1 MSSMGGGSSGP
12 TQQQQDLQTEQA
24 LTSAQLNLEE
34 NEQRKV
40 ILNAMQG
47 TRAFRGSALTRAVA
61 SNASGA
67 AAAPTAPA
75 APAPSGA
82 QAYGALFSNNGSLL
96 DESTATGANAVQS
109 QSGVGTGRAGTGIGA
124 GGGGGGA
131 TGGGK

>member
-24 LTSAQLNLEE
+24 LTNAQLNLEE

-61 SNASGA
+61 GNGGSSTS
-67 AAAPTAPA
+67 PTPPA
-75 APAPSGA
+75 APAPSN
-82 QAYGALFSNNGSLL
+82 QQQTYGAIFTNSGSLL
-96 DESTATGANAVQS
+96 DQQALAQAGSPAA
-109 QSGVGTGRAGTGIGA
+109 AGTGTSGISTGR
-124 GGGGGGA
+124 GGGA

>member
-1 MSSMGGGSSGP
+1 MGGGSSGP

-61 SNASGA
+61 GNGGSSTS
-67 AAAPTAPA
+67 PTAPA
-75 APAPSGA
+75 APAPSN
-82 QAYGALFSNNGSLL
+82 QQQNYGAIFTNSGSLL
-96 DESTATGANAVQS
+96 DQQALAQAGSPAATGTGT
-109 QSGVGTGRAGTGIGA
+109 SGVSIGRSS
-124 GGGGGGA
+124 GGGGGGGRA
-131 TGGGK
+131 LPK

>member
-24 LTSAQLNLEE
+24 LTNAQLNLEE

-61 SNASGA
+61 GNGGSSTS
-67 AAAPTAPA
+67 PTPPA
-75 APAPSGA
+75 APAPSN
-82 QAYGALFSNNGSLL
+82 QQQNYGAIFTNSGSLL
-96 DESTATGANAVQS
+96 DQQALAQAGSPAA
-109 QSGVGTGRAGTGIGA
+109 AGTGTSGISTGR
-124 GGGGGGA
+124 GGGA

>member
-1 MSSMGGGSSGP
+1 MGGGSSGP

-24 LTSAQLNLEE
+24 LTNAQLNLEE

-96 DESTATGANAVQS
+96 DQQALAQAGSPAATGTGT
-109 QSGVGTGRAGTGIGA
+109 SGVSIGRSS
-124 GGGGGGA
+124 GGGGGGGRA
-131 TGGGK
+131 LPK

>member
-1 MSSMGGGSSGP
+1 MGGGSSGP

-61 SNASGA
+61 GNGGSSTS
-67 AAAPTAPA
+67 PTAPA
-75 APAPSGA
+75 APAPSN
-82 QAYGALFSNNGSLL
+82 QQQNYGAIFTNSGSLL
-96 DESTATGANAVQS
+96 DQQALAQAGSPAA
-109 QSGVGTGRAGTGIGA
+109 AGTGTSGISTGR
-124 GGGGGGA
+124 GGGA